1 MSTPLSIFAVAVGN
15 LLKLSNGGYTA
26 YTYETIGNG
35 PNDQP
40 LADLTASTP
49 TLYTDC
55 SGWVNYA
62 LNTVAPIHQAVE
74 AAARLIPFFNPG
86 MVNADGT
93 MVNVMESLQP
103 WARADVLSYFFDNLA
118 TGTNGFTEVANFAT
132 LQAGDIIAYATGIYT
147 DPINPNSGT
156 NPTLIATKDTG
167 HTMVVIGAPVAV
179 PQADWGTTA
188 VNGLAANVAQVYA
201 VPVVDSSN
209 LNHFVNITTPVP
221 FTEPQADS
229 RNYAPIV
236 ANPPNLP
243 ASIPQSS
250 LQVGGLGFGTMW
262 FATDANGDPLQFR
275 FDLADPW
282 FPNNLASVQNGNSA
296 VSIAAGRLTSTI
308 ELSGSM
314 LNADNQLVLTAFENA
329 AQTLNGVAYNT
340 QAETLTGTGGLL
352 VEGGGLL
359 QLGAGNSFTGGVSI
373 ANATVSLAGADA
385 AGGGI
390 VTFVDDFDSILQLQ
404 NAAAVPASTLL
415 GFSAGDSIDLG
426 FDPFTALDHAV
437 WIQAGGAGG
446 TLAIVSGAGTPIA
459 KLSLNGLY
467 SSSQFVVSADHT
479 GNSVVTT
486 TATSPVTV
494 HDDAYIVLQ
503 GQALSLAAATGVLA
517 NDDNVSSAALVT
529 STTHGTLQLSAN
541 GGFSYTPTA
550 GFTGVDT
557 FSYDGN
563 TNGSAD
569 AQALIYVI
577 PVSTGATTTLNL
589 LALNAQQLVA
599 ANYDAF
605 FGRAPDAAGFNFWVN
620 QFNTGQGGV
629 ATVLANIAS
638 SFAVSSE
645 AQALYPFLANPQG
658 ATPAQIG
665 AFIDSVY
672 ENLFNRLSD
681 SAGVTYW
688 TTQIQQTLAS
698 GGFIGSVLVNIMAG
712 AQNSSA
718 GQDITTLTS
727 RIAVGLEYVHDQTLY
742 GSPWS
747 AANDAADAT
756 ALLQAVTSSPQS
768 VLVGIAQAQ
777 NLVLGDLS

>member
-1 MSTPLSIFAVAVGN
+1 MSTPLSTFAIAVGN

-26 YTYETIGNG
+26 YTYETIGQG
-35 PNDQP
+35 PDDQP
-40 LADLTASTP
+40 IADLTASTP

-62 LNTVAPIHQAVE
+62 LNTVAPIHQAV
-74 AAARLIPFFNPG
+74 AASARLIPFFNPG

-93 MVNVMESLQP
+93 MVNVMESQQP

-118 TGTNGFTEVANFAT
+118 AGTNGFTEVANFAT

-147 DPINPNSGT
+147 DPVNPNSGT
-156 NPTLIATKDTG
+156 NPTLIATNDTG
-167 HTMVVIGAPVAV
+167 HTMVVIGAPVEV

-188 VNGLAANVAQVYA
+188 ANGLAANVAHVYA

-221 FTEPQADS
+221 FTEPQGDS
-229 RNYAPIV
+229 RNYAPII

-275 FDLADPW
+275 FDLGDPW
-282 FPNNLASVQNGNSA
+282 FPNNLSTVPNGQSA
-296 VSIAAGRLTSTI
+296 VSIAAGRLTGTI
-308 ELSGSM
+308 ELAGSM

-329 AQTLNGVAYNT
+329 AQTLSGVAYNT
-340 QAETLTGTGGLL
+340 QTETLSGSGGLL

-373 ANATVSLAGADA
+373 ADATVSLAGADA

-390 VTFVDDFDSILQLQ
+390 VTFVDDFDSTLVLQ
-404 NAAAVPASTLL
+404 NAAAVPSSTLM
-415 GFSAGDSIDLG
+415 GFSAGDKIDLPY
-426 FDPFTALDHAV
+426 DPYTALDHAT
-437 WIQAGGAGG
+437 WLQAGGAGG
-446 TLAIVSGAGTPIA
+446 ILSIVSGAGTPIA
-459 KLSLNGLY
+459 KLSLNGIY
-467 SSSQFVVSADHT
+467 SSSQFIVSADED

-486 TATSPVTV
+486 TATSPITV

-503 GQALSLAAATGVLA
+503 GQSLSIAASTGVLT
-517 NDDNVSSAALVT
+517 NDDNVPSATLLGNVA
-529 STTHGTLQLSAN
+529 HGTLQLAAN
-541 GGFSYTPTA
+541 GGFSYTATA

-557 FSYDGN
+557 FSYDANSDGA
-563 TNGSAD
+563 AD
-569 AQALIYVI
+569 AQVQIYIV
-577 PVSTGATTTLNL
+577 PVSSGPTTTLNL
-589 LALNAQQLVA
+589 LALNAQQLVTA
-599 ANYDAF
+599 TYDAY
-605 FGRAPDAAGFNFWVN
+605 FGRAPDAGGFNFWVG
-620 QFNTGQGGV
+620 QFNAGQGSV
-629 ATVLANIAS
+629 ATVLANVAS
-638 SFAVSSE
+638 SFGTSSE
-645 AQALYPFLANPQG
+645 AKALYPFLANPQG
-658 ATPAQIG
+658 ATPAQIS

-672 ENLFNRLSD
+672 DNLFNRFSD
-681 SAGVTYW
+681 AGGLAYW
-688 TTQIQQTLAS
+688 TSQVQQTLAS
-698 GGFIGSVLVNIMAG
+698 GGFVGSVLVDIMAG
-712 AQNSSA
+712 AQNTAA
-718 GQDITTLTS
+718 GQDISTLMN
-727 RIAVGLEYVHDQTLY
+727 RIAVGLEYVHDQQQY

-756 ALLQAVTSSPQS
+756 ALVQNVTSDPQS
-768 VLVGIAQAQ
+768 LLVGIAQAQ

>member
-1 MSTPLSIFAVAVGN
+1 VSTPLSTFAIAVGN

-40 LADLTASTP
+40 IADLTASTP

-62 LNTVAPIHQAVE
+62 LNTVAPIHQAV
-74 AAARLIPFFNPG
+74 AASARLLPFFNPG

-93 MVNVMESLQP
+93 MVNVMESQQP

-118 TGTNGFTEVANFAT
+118 TGTNGFTEVGNFAT

-147 DPINPNSGT
+147 DPVNPNSGT

-167 HTMVVIGAPVAV
+167 HTMVVIGAPVEV

-188 VNGLAANVAQVYA
+188 ANGLAANVAHVYA

-209 LNHFVNITTPVP
+209 LNHFINITTPVP
-221 FTEPQADS
+221 FTEPQGDS
-229 RNYAPIV
+229 RNYAPIIP
-236 ANPPNLP
+236 NPPNLP
-243 ASIPQSS
+243 ASIPQSQ

-262 FATDANGDPLQFR
+262 FSTDANGDPLQFR
-275 FDLADPW
+275 FDLGDPW
-282 FPNNLASVQNGNSA
+282 FPNNLASVPNGNSA

-329 AQTLNGVAYNT
+329 AQTLGGVAYNT
-340 QAETLTGTGGLL
+340 QTETLTGSGGLL

-359 QLGAGNSFTGGVSI
+359 QLGAGNSFTGGISI
-373 ANATVSLAGADA
+373 ADATVSLAGADA
-385 AGGGI
+385 AGGGV
-390 VTFVDDFDSILQLQ
+390 VTFVSDFDSTLVLQ
-404 NAAAVPASTLL
+404 NAAAVPSSTLL
-415 GFSAGDSIDLG
+415 GFSAGDSIGLPY
-426 FDPFTALDHAV
+426 DPFTALDHAV

-459 KLSLNGLY
+459 KLSLNGIY
-467 SSSQFVVSADHT
+467 SSSQFIVSGDEH
-479 GNSVVTT
+479 GNTQVTT
-486 TATSPVTV
+486 TATSPITV

-503 GQALSLAAATGVLA
+503 GQPLSIAASTGVLT
-517 NDDNVSSAALVT
+517 NDGNVSSAALVANA
-529 STTHGTLQLSAN
+529 THGTLQLAAN

-557 FSYDGN
+557 FSYDANNDGL
-563 TNGSAD
+563 AD
-569 AQALIYVI
+569 GQAQIYVI
-577 PVSTGATTTLNL
+577 PVQSGATTTLNL
-589 LALNAQQLVA
+589 LALSAQQLVA

-605 FGRAPDAAGFNFWVN
+605 FGRAPDAAGFNFWVG
-620 QFNTGQGGV
+620 QFNAGQGSV
-629 ATVLANIAS
+629 ATVLSNIAS
-638 SFAVSSE
+638 SFAISSE

-672 ENLFNRLSD
+672 DNLFNRPSD
-681 SAGVTYW
+681 AAGVTYW
-688 TTQIQQTLAS
+688 TGQIQQALAS
-698 GGFIGSVLVNIMAG
+698 GQFVGSVLVDIMSG
-712 AQNSSA
+712 AQNSAA
-718 GQDITTLTS
+718 GQDITTLMG
-727 RIAVGLEYVHDQTLY
+727 RNAVALEYVHDQQLY

-756 ALLQAVTSSPQS
+756 ALLQNVSSNPQS
-768 VLVGIAQAQ
+768 ILVGIAQAQ